1 MMEPENK
8 DQPQSPSTVGDDI
21 FVLKPEPK
29 EPVNKK
35 SIWLTVGLTSL
46 GILVLIAVLV
56 GAVVASAG
64 SIAENYNGIAL
75 QQLKKL
81 NKPLVDLEPSIV
93 LNNRNITDALEDVYV
108 SKQAQPS
115 LASTLFFDEL
125 NPQYV
130 KAKKTQI
137 AVKKYYSQLDLYNV
151 QLKQLIEFDDSV
163 HTIMVKEAGMEA
175 RAVANDPLSI
185 RSVSGSFQDLSD
197 EIKDLSAPAQLKD
210 VQKQLAD
217 TYKSRAAI
225 YKKWALSIEGGDT
238 STTEVTQKQLL
249 DQKNKAIGLATDKKY
264 IKLFAPSYEE
274 LLTNQKNLQA
284 ALSN

>member
-249 DQKNKAIGLATDKKY
+249 DQKNKAISLATDKKY

>member
-35 SIWLTVGLTSL
+35 SIWLTIGLTSL

-197 EIKDLSAPAQLKD
+197 EIKDISAPAQLKD

-217 TYKSRAAI
+217 TYKSRAEI

-249 DQKNKAIGLATDKKY
+249 DQKNKAISLATDKKY
-264 IKLFAPSYEE
+264 IKLFTPSYEE